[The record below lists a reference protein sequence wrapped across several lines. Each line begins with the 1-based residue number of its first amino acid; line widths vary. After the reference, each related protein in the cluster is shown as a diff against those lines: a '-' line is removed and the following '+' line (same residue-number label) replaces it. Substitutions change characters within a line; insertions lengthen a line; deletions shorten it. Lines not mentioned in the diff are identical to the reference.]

1 VGKDALRG
9 PWEQLVTD
17 LLDIGELTDGGVRAK
32 EVEVCP
38 PECENYVPYYYNVI
52 DTVDTSDLGAV
63 A

>member
-1 VGKDALRG
+1 
-9 PWEQLVTD
+9 
-17 LLDIGELTDGGVRAK
+17 
-32 EVEVCP
+32 VEVCP